1 MIRTVEDLSTVPQ
14 LLTVDAL
21 SLIMNKT
28 QTMQNKHQEHFEDL
42 ILTGDL
48 SVLDFFDDEYE
59 VSLKIDG
66 SPAIVW
72 GTNPATG
79 NFFVGTKS
87 VFNKVKLKI
96 NESHEDIDANHSG
109 NVAQILHCCLDSLPR
124 TENIYQGD
132 FIGFGGLNVYTPNTI
147 TYQFPEVITQSII
160 IAPHTKWST
169 DGELRDAFVS
179 GSTPFFN
186 DTDCVKFVQP
196 VVDMMPVS
204 SLDVDV
210 DDVVFLTVKEA
221 AESKKQ
227 INALIREGKELTW
240 WALSD
245 LLGKNLAHLYLMMIE
260 IKEDLM
266 DMMIVSDSPVA
277 YINGKKIVG
286 EGFVLKND
294 NTILKLVDRSV
305 FAHANF
311 NLQRS

>member
-1 MIRTVEDLSTVPQ
+1 MTI
-14 LLTVDAL
+14 
-21 SLIMNKT
+21 
-28 QTMQNKHQEHFEDL
+28 QNKHQEHFEDL

-48 SVLDFFDDEYE
+48 SVLDFFDNEYE

-96 NESHEDIDANHSG
+96 NETHEDIDANHSG

-147 TYQFPEVITQSII
+147 TYLFPKVITQSII

-169 DGELRDAFVS
+169 DGELRDAYVS
-179 GSTPFFN
+179 GSAPFFN
-186 DTDCVKFVQP
+186 DTDHVKFVQP
-196 VVDMMPVS
+196 VVDMIPVS

-210 DDVVFLTVKEA
+210 DDVVFLSVKEA
-221 AESKKQ
+221 ADAKVK

-240 WALSD
+240 WNLISI
-245 LLGKNLAHLYLMMIE
+245 LGCKNLAHLYLMMIE

-277 YINGKKIVG
+277 YINGEKIVG

-294 NTILKLVDRSV
+294 KMILKLIDREV
-305 FAHANF
+305 FSRANF
-311 NLQRS
+311 NLQRSR

>member
-1 MIRTVEDLSTVPQ
+1 MSI
-14 LLTVDAL
+14 
-21 SLIMNKT
+21 
-28 QTMQNKHQEHFEDL
+28 QNKHQEHFEDL

-48 SVLDFFDDEYE
+48 SVLDFFNSEYE

-66 SPAIVW
+66 SPAIIW

-132 FIGFGGLNVYTPNTI
+132 FIGFGGLNLYTPNTI
-147 TYQFPEVITQSII
+147 TYQFPEVVTQSII

-169 DGELRDAFVS
+169 DGELRDAYVS
-179 GSTPFFN
+179 GSAPFFN
-186 DTDCVKFVQP
+186 DTDHVKFVQP

-210 DDVVFLTVKEA
+210 DDVVFLTDKEA
-221 AESKKQ
+221 ADAKVK

-240 WALSD
+240 WALGD
-245 LLGKNLAHLYLMMIE
+245 ILGCKNLAHLYLMMIE

-277 YINGKKIVG
+277 YINGEKIVG

-294 NTILKLVDRSV
+294 KMILKLIDREV

-311 NLQRS
+311 NLQR

>member
-1 MIRTVEDLSTVPQ
+1 MSI
-14 LLTVDAL
+14 
-21 SLIMNKT
+21 
-28 QTMQNKHQEHFEDL
+28 QNKHQEHFEDL

-48 SVLDFFDDEYE
+48 SVLEFFDGEYE

-72 GTNPATG
+72 GTNPMTG

-96 NESHEDIDANHSG
+96 NETHEDIDANHSG

-169 DGELRDAFVS
+169 DGELRDAYVS
-179 GSTPFFN
+179 GSAPFFN
-186 DTDCVKFVQP
+186 DTEHVKFVQP
-196 VVDMMPVS
+196 CVDFVRVNP
-204 SLDVDV
+204 LRVDV
-210 DDVVFLTVKEA
+210 DDVVFLTDNETAEA
-221 AESKKQ
+221 KKQ

-240 WALSD
+240 WALTD
-245 LLGKNLAHLYLMMIE
+245 ILGCKNLAHLYLMMIE

-266 DMMIVSDSPVA
+266 DCMIVSDSPVA
-277 YINGKKIVG
+277 YINGEKIVG

-294 NTILKLVDRSV
+294 SIIMKLVDRSC
-305 FAHANF
+305 FSRQNF
-311 NLQRS
+311 LQNSWR

>member
-1 MIRTVEDLSTVPQ
+1 MKTNQMNTKHIEHLEDS
-14 LLTVDAL
+14 
-21 SLIMNKT
+21 
-28 QTMQNKHQEHFEDL
+28 

-48 SVLDFFDDEYE
+48 SVLDFFNGDYE

-72 GTNPATG
+72 GTNPVTG

-96 NESHEDIDANHSG
+96 NETHEDIDANHSG

-147 TYQFPEVITQSII
+147 TYQFPEVVTQSII

-169 DGELRDAFVS
+169 DGELKDAFVS
-179 GSTPFFN
+179 GSAPFFN
-186 DTDCVKFVQP
+186 DTEHVKFVQP
-196 VVDMMPVS
+196 CVDFVRVNP
-204 SLDVDV
+204 LDVNV
-210 DDVVFLTVKEA
+210 DDVVFLSVKEA
-221 AESKKQ
+221 AAAQVK
-227 INALIREGKELTW
+227 INSLIREGKELTW
-240 WALSD
+240 WALGD
-245 LLGKNLAHLYLMMIE
+245 ILGCMNLAHLYLTMIE

-266 DMMIVSDSPVA
+266 QSMIVTDSPVA

-286 EGFVLKND
+286 EGFVLKNSS
-294 NTILKLVDRSV
+294 TIMKLVDRSV

-311 NLQRS
+311 NAIKSW